1 MFTDQEI
8 EQNEELRQDVAAG
21 VEFEEIPI
29 RNAAV
34 KTVDFTERVHRNIA
48 ARDTYY
54 KEPPMPKNK
63 GTTLSNGDL

>member
-8 EQNEELRQDVAAG
+8 EKNEELRQDVEAG

-54 KEPPMPKNK
+54 K
-63 GTTLSNGDL
+63 